1 MAYDTHLEQRIN
13 RIFNDKR
20 LNYRSMK
27 MMGGLC
33 YMPDEK
39 MCVGI
44 VKEQLIA
51 RVGPENYEV
60 YLTKKGCSEMNFTG
74 RAMNGYVFVNQEA
87 LDMDSELEF
96 YVDLAISYNP
106 LAKASKKRR
115 K

>member
-33 YMPDEK
+33 YMLDKK

-44 VKEQLIA
+44 VKEQLMA

-60 YLTKKGCSEMNFTG
+60 CLTKKGCREMNFTG

-106 LAKASKKRR
+106 LAKASKKR
-115 K
+115 KK